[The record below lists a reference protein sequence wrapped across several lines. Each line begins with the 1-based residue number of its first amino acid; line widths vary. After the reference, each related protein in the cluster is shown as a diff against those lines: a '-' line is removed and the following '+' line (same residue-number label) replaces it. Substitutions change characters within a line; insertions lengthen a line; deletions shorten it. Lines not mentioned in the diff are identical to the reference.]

1 MKLREPDLELF
12 GKRVKSL
19 REAKGFKTI
28 PIAASALGLP
38 NTTYG
43 KYESGYRFPRME
55 GLIMLANFYDVC
67 PLWLI
72 GSTDTPLTNKN
83 LPVNLPKSRIS
94 DASLNGMSAKVIA
107 DDGSLLELSFRLL
120 QTK

>member
-1 MKLREPDLELF
+1 MKLREPELGLF
-12 GKRVKSL
+12 GRRVKSL

-28 PIAASALGLP
+28 PSAASAIGIP
-38 NTTYG
+38 QTTYG

-55 GLIMLANFYDVC
+55 GLILLANFFEVC

-72 GSTDTPLTNKN
+72 GASDTPLTNKN
-83 LPVNLPKSRIS
+83 LPVNLPRSRQS
-94 DASLNGMSAKVIA
+94 DASLNGMTAKVIA